1 MTIKLLNGHQFEQ
14 SVINEKAKDD
24 NFYYGYLGQHAFSSS
39 SLKSM
44 LESPKAWY
52 KSLAQ
57 KQSDTPALLLG
68 KTIHC
73 KSLTP
78 ELFDRDFQ
86 VVDVQSKNT
95 KLFKEAQAAST
106 KTCITLDDLRKTDRV
121 VDALLRNE
129 AFINRLQGSTPE
141 VPMIGM
147 IDGYPFRSKAD
158 ILKGNKIY
166 DLKTTTGLNA
176 FPISAL
182 KYNYDLQC
190 YIYCTLFGVDY
201 WDFEFVVIDKSS
213 LDIAVYSCSEEFYLS
228 GKAKL
233 ENAIEIYQNFFED
246 RTEDEI
252 LTNLD
257 NYTFYGTL

>member
-1 MTIKLLNGHQFEQ
+1 MKVTLLNGHQFSQEEL
-14 SVINEKAKDD
+14 NKKALDD

-52 KSLAQ
+52 KSLSQ
-57 KQSDTPALLLG
+57 KQSDTPALLIG

-73 KSLTP
+73 KALTP

-86 VVDVQSKNT
+86 VVEVQSKNS
-95 KLFKEAQAAST
+95 KAFKEAQSST
-106 KTCITLDDLRKTDRV
+106 DKTCITLDDQRKTDRV
-121 VDALLRNE
+121 VDTLLRNKSFTE
-129 AFINRLQGSTPE
+129 RLYGSETE
-141 VPMIGM
+141 IPMIGE
-147 IDGYPFRSKAD
+147 IEGYPFRSKAD
-158 ILKGNKIY
+158 ILKGNNIY
-166 DLKTTTGLNA
+166 DLKTTSGISA
-176 FPISAL
+176 FPISAQ

-190 YIYCTLFGVDY
+190 YIYCTLFGVNY
-201 WDFEFVVIDKSS
+201 WDFEFVVVDKSS
-213 LDIAVYSCSEEFYLS
+213 LDIAVYKCSEEFFNS
-228 GKAKL
+228 GRAKL
-233 ENAIEIYQNFFED
+233 ENALELYQSFFEG